1 MPIAPLRRSAS
12 PWARP
17 RWCRTPRWKPRW
29 AKPTGVCT
37 RPAKAGRSAQ
47 REVVRSR
54 AAGGTGRW
62 TRPAPRTSPPNRSG
76 ALAAVHRRR
85 RGVVAG
91 ADRPDAAGDA
101 DRAVPAADGRV
112 LVARLAA
119 LASLAAPVGPGDRAV
134 GARAQHF
141 AARALDG
148 AGPGHAVDGRH
159 DLVVPRARLVAVAA
173 GRAGGAAVAA

>member
-12 PWARP
+12 PWAQP
-17 RWCRTPRWKPRW
+17 RWCRVPRWKPRW

-37 RPAKAGRSAQ
+37 RRAKAGRSAQ

-62 TRPAPRTSPPNRSG
+62 TRPAPRASPPHRSG
-76 ALAAVHRRR
+76 
-85 RGVVAG
+85 
-91 ADRPDAAGDA
+91 AAGDA

-119 LASLAAPVGPGDRAV
+119 LASLAALAAPVGPGNRAV
-134 GARAQHF
+134 GARTQHF

-159 DLVVPRARLVAVAA
+159 DLVVPRTRLVAV
-173 GRAGGAAVAA
+173 VA